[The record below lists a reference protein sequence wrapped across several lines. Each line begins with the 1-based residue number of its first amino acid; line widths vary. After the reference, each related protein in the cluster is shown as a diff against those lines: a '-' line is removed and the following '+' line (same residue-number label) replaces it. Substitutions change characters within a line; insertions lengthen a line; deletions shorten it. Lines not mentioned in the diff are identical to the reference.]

1 MPYPNNAALP
11 PAIKDNLPAD
21 AQNIFRATFN
31 SVFEDKKDEKIAFAT
46 AWSVVRRNG
55 YSKVDGKWVKK
66 EEESVTMEPV
76 RAAVECEAPSASD
89 SHVNV
94 PLGEKE
100 KPESE
105 PKPKY
110 TFKIE
115 KTFDEGDKRI
125 AFGWCI
131 ISKDKYGQEI
141 FDLQNDGID
150 EQELENLAYRYVQF
164 YRDFG
169 SEHNS
174 SHKGVLIESVVTTEE
189 KQRIWGLQRGA
200 MPVGWWIGTKVLDD
214 VTWQK
219 IKSGEYKCF
228 SIEGSAIRVE
238 IGG

>member
-1 MPYPNNAALP
+1 MLKKMPYPNNAALP

-55 YSKVDGKWVKK
+55 YSKIDGKWMKR
-66 EEESVTMEPV
+66 EEESIV
-76 RAAVECEAPSASD
+76 RAAVECEAPSASE

-100 KPESE
+100 KSE
-105 PKPKY
+105 PEPKY

-125 AFGWCI
+125 AFGFCVV
-131 ISKDKYGQEI
+131 SKDKNGQEI

-150 EQELENLAYRYVQF
+150 EQELEDLAYRYVQF
-164 YRDFG
+164 YRDAG

-174 SHKGVLIESVVTTEE
+174 VHKGVLIESVVFTAE
-189 KQRIWGLQRGA
+189 KLRVWGVPKGILPESA
-200 MPVGWWIGTKVLDD
+200 WWVGFKIIDD
-214 VTWQK
+214 ITWQK
-219 IKSGEYKCF
+219 VKSGEYAAF
-228 SIEGSAIRVE
+228 SIEGSAIRVPV
-238 IGG
+238 